1 MKNALLDDCPAG
13 TVTVM
18 LVLPATVPLAANT
31 TLLGSELVSVTTK
44 PPAGAAAPSDNDGC
58 TCKSLPIV
66 CAPIVIA
73 GAVTVAVIWCCEAC
87 GVLKP
92 VGTPMVIC
100 AVPADKGWNAVSCKL
115 SPALNTT
122 GLVVIDPTLVPVTS
136 ATVTGTLTAAIPPRS
151 ACAACTT
158 PVPLSRAD
166 CTRNSVFAE
175 NVVVVK
181 LPPGLLL

>member
-73 GAVTVAVIWCCEAC
+73 GAAVTLIVAVPDVTPLPVAC
-87 GVLKP
+87 SVVLP
-92 VGTPMVIC
+92 TP
-100 AVPADKGWNAVSCKL
+100 
-115 SPALNTT
+115 
-122 GLVVIDPTLVPVTS
+122 
-136 ATVTGTLTAAIPPRS
+136 
-151 ACAACTT
+151 T
-158 PVPLSRAD
+158 PVMAAGAD
-166 CTRNSVFAE
+166 
-175 NVVVVK
+175 
-181 LPPGLLL
+181 